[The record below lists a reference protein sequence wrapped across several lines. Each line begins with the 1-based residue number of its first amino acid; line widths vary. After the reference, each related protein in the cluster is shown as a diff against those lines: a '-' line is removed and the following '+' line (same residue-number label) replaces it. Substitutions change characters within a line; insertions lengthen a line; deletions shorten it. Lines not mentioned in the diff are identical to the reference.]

1 MESQGVSPK
10 LLEVYRREWPRVAA
24 VQAMMLGGASLLAGR
39 KTQTNLRALAVMNAM
54 TMCAH
59 QYEEYVDPGYFPGM
73 VNVGIFKSDQP
84 LNYPFNAHS
93 AMCANIF
100 FRALHYVP
108 AMVFPKVKWLGLPP
122 VLLGIFQAFGHGILM
137 PRMLHTKYSP
147 GALTAAL
154 LHLPIGINYLSAL
167 RAQGP
172 VGRANWIKSL
182 LVLFLFVV
190 FGVATPNIRGRDKHS
205 PHAFT
210 ARQMGPYVTQRPQV
224 PTHAAPE
231 TNGF

>member
-1 MESQGVSPK
+1 MV
-10 LLEVYRREWPRVAA
+10 
-24 VQAMMLGGASLLAGR
+24 LGGVSLLAGR

-59 QYEEYVDPGYFPGM
+59 QYEEYVDPGWFPGM

-93 AMCANIF
+93 AMCANIS
-100 FRALHYVP
+100 FRALYVP
-108 AMVFPKVKWLGLPP
+108 AMLFPKIKWLGLPP
-122 VLLGIFQAFGHGILM
+122 VLLGIAQAFGHGILM

-172 VGRANWIKSL
+172 IGRSNWVKTA
-182 LVLFLFVV
+182 LVLLFFLVV
-190 FGVATPNIRGRDKHS
+190 GVAFPNVHNADKNS
-205 PHAFT
+205 PYPFT
-210 ARQMGPYVTQRPQV
+210 DHQMGPYEPKPPHV
-224 PTHAAPE
+224 PATTAGEA
-231 TNGF
+231 NG

>member
-1 MESQGVSPK
+1 MSTK
-10 LLEVYRREWPRVAA
+10 LLDVYRREWPRVAA
-24 VQAMMLGGASLLAGR
+24 VQAMVLGGVSLLVGR

-59 QYEEYVDPGYFPGM
+59 QYEQYVDPGWFPGM

-100 FRALHYVP
+100 FRAMYVP
-108 AMVFPKVKWLGLPP
+108 AMIFPKAKWLGLPP
-122 VLLGIFQAFGHGILM
+122 VLLGIFQALGHGLLM
-137 PRMLHTKYSP
+137 PRMLHTKYTP

-154 LHLPIGINYLSAL
+154 LHVPIGVNYLSAL

-172 VGRANWIKSL
+172 IGRGNWVKT
-182 LVLFLFVV
+182 LVVLVVFLV
-190 FGVATPNIRGRDKHS
+190 FGVATPNIRGADKNS
-205 PHAFT
+205 PYAFT
-210 ARQMGPYVTQRPQV
+210 TRQLGPYNPKTPQMP
-224 PTHAAPE
+224 PTSAPE
-231 TNGF
+231 AKG